1 MNFKDFVLCAG
12 CLQHHSLLLLTL
24 EVLPQGASCH
34 LVWCLCGRRCG
45 SLVCWDSAGQ
55 LPTWLPCQGLY
66 RLTSVRVASSCHH
79 KKDLTFST
87 MILTHQ
93 VSYCAHTHR
102 LRGWSFKKGAFILA
116 GFQLHTDGSQADKTP
131 PGHPHESP
139 AETGQL
145 PWLDV
150 SVHHLPLVPCGSPV
164 CESLI
169 VLRS

>member
-1 MNFKDFVLCAG
+1 MCRLSPASQPPSSHPRGPTSRRKLPSGVVSLWASVWQPCVLGFCRSASHLASMSG
-12 CLQHHSLLLLTL
+12 PLQAHISK
-24 EVLPQGASCH
+24 S
-34 LVWCLCGRRCG
+34 
-45 SLVCWDSAGQ
+45 
-55 LPTWLPCQGLY
+55 GLIVP
-66 RLTSVRVASSCHH
+66 SQEGF
-79 KKDLTFST
+79 DIFT

-93 VSYCAHTHR
+93 VSYCAHTHH
-102 LRGWSFKKGAFILA
+102 LRGRSFKKAFILA